1 MIFAGISGSSQAD
14 TAGVGG
20 ILIPAMKKAGYSDE
34 VSTGVTVAA
43 STIGVIIPPSIPM
56 VVIGSVVSI
65 SVAGMFLGGIIPGI
79 LIGLAQMVTVVLMS
93 RRFNFPP
100 GKKYPFREFLVRGW
114 QAFPALVIP
123 IIVIGGIITGVF
135 TATEAGDI
143 CVIYAV
149 IIAFLTKQMNLKK
162 LWNTFKEVGL
172 MSSIPLLICGFGI
185 ALSWILAYEN
195 VPAQINN
202 AILSITTN
210 ATAVLVL
217 ISIIVLIA
225 GCFMDGIAIIMLV
238 CPILMPLVESLKID
252 PIHFGVV
259 VTIGCAIGLIT
270 PPVGLCLFV
279 ASSITGIAIEK
290 IFRGCIPFLIAEMI
304 IFYIVIFYPSLVT
317 WLPSLFGT

>member
-1 MIFAGISGSSQAD
+1 
-14 TAGVGG
+14 
-20 ILIPAMKKAGYSDE
+20 MKKAGYSDE

-149 IIAFLTKQMNLKK
+149 IIASLTKQMNLKK

-195 VPAQINN
+195 VPTQINN
-202 AILSITTN
+202 AILNLTTN
-210 ATAVLVL
+210 PTFVLVI

-238 CPILMPLVESLKID
+238 CPIFNAPGGVAEDRSDSL
-252 PIHFGVV
+252 
-259 VTIGCAIGLIT
+259 
-270 PPVGLCLFV
+270 
-279 ASSITGIAIEK
+279 
-290 IFRGCIPFLIAEMI
+290 RGCRNHRLRDWA
-304 IFYIVIFYPSLVT
+304 YYSPSGAM
-317 WLPSLFGT
+317 PICGFEHNRDCH